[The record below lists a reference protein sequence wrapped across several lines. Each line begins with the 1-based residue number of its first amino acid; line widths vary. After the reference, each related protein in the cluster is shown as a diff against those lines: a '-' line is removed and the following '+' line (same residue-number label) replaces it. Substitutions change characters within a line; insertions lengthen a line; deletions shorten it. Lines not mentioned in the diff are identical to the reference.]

1 VAPLGKTR
9 RGVLGCL
16 LRSSFA
22 IFSMHGIACL
32 RNDSSLMNIPIA
44 SKIWMRGE
52 RKRRGKNVRLRHKSG
67 TSPPT
72 CLSFIREC
80 QRQSLKSKPWTL
92 HLESQT
98 SKRHP
103 HLNHVSSSIHL
114 NPNLK
119 TSSSPEPCQL
129 QHPPKPK
136 PQNVILT

>member
-1 VAPLGKTR
+1 
-9 RGVLGCL
+9 
-16 LRSSFA
+16 
-22 IFSMHGIACL
+22 
-32 RNDSSLMNIPIA
+32 MNIPIA

-98 SKRHP
+98 SKLHS

-114 NPNLK
+114 GRRVIDHYV
-119 TSSSPEPCQL
+119 CQDIHEAL
-129 QHPPKPK
+129 GSLG
-136 PQNVILT
+136 VLL